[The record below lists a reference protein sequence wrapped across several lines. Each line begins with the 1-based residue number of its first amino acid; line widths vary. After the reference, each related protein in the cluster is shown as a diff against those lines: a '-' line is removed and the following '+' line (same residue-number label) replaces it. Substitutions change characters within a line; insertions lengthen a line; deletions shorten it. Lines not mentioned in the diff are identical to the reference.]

1 MSSSNVVSLSRITPL
16 MGPAAYK
23 TYAVVSPLST
33 HWRPA
38 TCAEVDCPHF
48 LNGWRTRIENLTP
61 ELLHTARTARFLV
74 NGRNVPYRYTVA
86 RVAEGESYL
95 VFEAGQPCF
104 AAGSH
109 SKQVGREPL
118 YIVRDG
124 DWRGNPRR
132 TRARQHLN
140 PATWV
145 EDFSE
150 HQQKLADEIK
160 KG

>member
-1 MSSSNVVSLSRITPL
+1 MAIELNRPDPL
-16 MGPAAYK
+16 MAPQAYK
-23 TYAVVSPLST
+23 TYAVLQPLST

-38 TCAEVDCPHF
+38 SCAEVDCPHY
-48 LNGWRTRIENLTP
+48 LNGWRTRVETLTP
-61 ELLHTARTARFLV
+61 ELLHTAR
-74 NGRNVPYRYTVA
+74 NSGRRYREM

-95 VFEAGQPCF
+95 VFDAGQACF
-104 AAGSH
+104 AAASH
-109 SKQVGREPL
+109 RKQIGREPL

-140 PATWV
+140 PQNWV

-150 HQQKLADEIK
+150 HQAKLADEIA

>member
-1 MSSSNVVSLSRITPL
+1 MSLNRPDPL
-16 MGPAAYK
+16 MAPQAYK
-23 TYAVVSPLST
+23 TYAVVAPLST
-33 HWRPA
+33 HWRKA
-38 TCAEVDCPHF
+38 TCAEVDCPHY
-48 LNGWRTRIENLTP
+48 LNGWRTRVENCTP
-61 ELLHTARTARFLV
+61 DLLHAAKTS
-74 NGRNVPYRYTVA
+74 GRRYREM
-86 RVAEGESYL
+86 RIAEGESYL

-104 AAGSH
+104 AAAAH
-109 SKQVGREPL
+109 RKQIGRPPL

-140 PATWV
+140 PANWV

>member
-1 MSSSNVVSLSRITPL
+1 MALNRPDPL
-16 MGPAAYK
+16 MAPQAYK
-23 TYAVVSPLST
+23 TYAVVQPLAT

-38 TCAEVDCPHF
+38 TCAEVDCPHY
-48 LNGWRTRIENLTP
+48 LNGWRTRVENCTDD
-61 ELLHTARTARFLV
+61 LLHAAKTS
-74 NGRNVPYRYTVA
+74 GRRYREF
-86 RVAEGESYL
+86 RVAAGETYL
-95 VFEAGQPCF
+95 IFEAGQPCF
-104 AAGSH
+104 AAATH
-109 SKQVGREPL
+109 RKQIGREPL

-124 DWRGNPRR
+124 DHRGNPRR
-132 TRARQHLN
+132 TRARQHLT